1 MAETPTGKFVW
12 YEYIG
17 EDLKGA
23 VDFYTAVVGWSTK
36 DAGMSGFPYE
46 IVSAGPTMV
55 GGITN
60 IPDEARAMGARPG
73 WDGYISVEN
82 VDAAVSKLTGAGGRV
97 LKQPADMPG
106 VGRFAVV
113 ADPYGA
119 VFMLFHGSGE
129 APPPPAPPGAPGLV
143 GWRELHAGD
152 GAGALSFYAGQF
164 GWKKER
170 DFDMGPMGLYHIFAA
185 AGGQQGGIMT
195 KASQIPSP
203 FWLFY
208 FNVDAIDAA
217 AERVK
222 AKGGRI
228 AHGPQEVPT
237 GQWVVQGLDPQ
248 GAMFALVAPKR

>member
-12 YEYIG
+12 YEYICD
-17 EDLKGA
+17 DLKGA

-129 APPPPAPPGAPGLV
+129 APPPPALPGAPGLV

-170 DFDMGPMGLYHIFAA
+170 DFDMGPMGLYHLRRRRRPARRHND
-185 AGGQQGGIMT
+185 QGLADSI
-195 KASQIPSP
+195 AVLAL
-203 FWLFY
+203 LFQRRR
-208 FNVDAIDAA
+208 D
-217 AERVK
+217 RR
-222 AKGGRI
+222 GGRTRQGERR
-228 AHGPQEVPT
+228 ADRPRPT
-237 GQWVVQGLDPQ
+237 GSAHRPVGRA
-248 GAMFALVAPKR
+248 GS